1 MTQEAE
7 HTYYNK
13 ALADKLNLSE
23 ETREELTA
31 VYGHL
36 YDALYNPDN
45 YDDVTTY
52 VTDLE
57 YTLQGLWGF
66 PKDKKFHYYNLHI
79 KGCRCPELDNMEMV
93 GHSTRRFVSV
103 SCPIHKGVAW

>member
-1 MTQEAE
+1 MTIQ
-7 HTYYNK
+7 YNE
-13 ALADKLNLSE
+13 ALADKLNLSAE
-23 ETREELTA
+23 VREELTA

-36 YDALYNPDN
+36 YDALHNPEKYNTPGE
-45 YDDVTTY
+45 DVTTY

-57 YTLQGLWGF
+57 YTLQSLWGF
-66 PKDKKFHYYNLHI
+66 PTDKRFHYYNLHI

-103 SCPIHKGVAW
+103 DCPIHKGVAW